1 MLETVLALT
10 PILWLLIS
18 LGALKIPAHRAAPI
32 GLLLSLLIAVAS
44 WKMSWGLVL
53 SAALEGM
60 LFSLV
65 PILWVIVAAFFNYN
79 LSQHTGAIDHIKDLL
94 FHCSADRRIQALVI
108 AWGFG
113 SFMESVAGFGTA
125 VAVPAALLIALG
137 FDPFRAAIVC
147 LIANTVAVAFGV
159 VGIPV
164 TTLEKITDLP
174 TSALS
179 LDIGLQLTPFVFL
192 VPLLVVYATTGTLA
206 ALRGVWL
213 TTLLAGA
220 SFGLVQFAVAQYV
233 GPELPAIVA
242 SLTSSAVI
250 LLAVKLSPPAQLWR
264 FPAEPTDSTRSARGE
279 KSSHGI
285 ASRAQ
290 LVAWLPYILLLCLV
304 LTTSRLFPAVHEPL
318 HRFRTSWLIFS
329 GNGGKPLVF
338 DWLLTPGT
346 LVFIAA
352 IIAGLVQGASMR
364 SLVNLLVQTLR
375 QLQKTIITVIS
386 IVSMAKVL
394 GYSGMVAS
402 VAITL
407 ADATGCFYP
416 AFAPL
421 IGALG
426 TFITGSDTSSNILF
440 GLLQKQTALQLGI
453 SPVWIA
459 AANTSGACIGKL
471 ISPQSISIAATAT
484 GLLGKEGDLL
494 SVTFRY
500 ALCFLVGLGFLT
512 FVFTY

>member
-1 MLETVLALT
+1 MLGTVLALT

-18 LGALKIPAHRAAPI
+18 LGAFKIAAHRAAPI

-44 WKMSWGLVL
+44 WKMSWGLAL

-60 LFSLV
+60 LFSLL

-79 LSQHTGAIDHIKDLL
+79 LSQHTGAIDHIKELL

-174 TSALS
+174 ISSLS

-192 VPLLVVYATTGTLA
+192 VPILVVYATTGTLA
-206 ALRGVWL
+206 GLRGVW
-213 TTLLAGA
+213 TITLLAGA

-233 GPELPAIVA
+233 GPELPAIAA

-250 LLAVKLSPPAQLWR
+250 LLAAKVSPPVQLWR
-264 FPAEPTDSTRSARGE
+264 FRSEPADLPRSAGSE
-279 KSSHGI
+279 HSSARI
-285 ASRAQ
+285 AKRAQ

-304 LTTSRLFPAVHEPL
+304 LATSRLFPAIHEHL
-318 HRFRTSWLIFS
+318 RLFRSSWLIFS
-329 GNGGKPLVF
+329 GHGGKPLAF

-352 IIAGLVQGASMR
+352 IIAGLVQGASLR
-364 SLVNLLVQTLR
+364 SLANLLVQTLR

-407 ADATGCFYP
+407 AETAGGLYP

-440 GLLQKQTALQLGI
+440 GLLQKQTALQLGLNPI
-453 SPVWIA
+453 WIA

-471 ISPQSISIAATAT
+471 ISPQSISIAATAV
-484 GLLGKEGDLL
+484 GLSGKEGELL
-494 SVTFRY
+494 AVTFRY
-500 ALCFLVGLGFLT
+500 ALFFLLGLGIIT
-512 FVFTY
+512 FAFAH

>member
-1 MLETVLALT
+1 MFRTFLALT

-18 LGALKIPAHRAAPI
+18 LGALKFPAHKASPI
-32 GLLLSLLIAVAS
+32 GLLLSLLIATTI
-44 WKMSWGLVL
+44 WEMNGLLAVL
-53 SAALEGM
+53 AAWEGV

-79 LSQHTGAIDHIKDLL
+79 LSQHTGAIDHIKELL
-94 FHCSADRRIQALVI
+94 FRCSADRRIQALVI

-137 FDPFRAAIVC
+137 FDPFRAAVVC

-164 TTLEKITDLP
+164 TTLEKITELP
-174 TSALS
+174 IGALS
-179 LDIGLQLTPFVFL
+179 WDIGLQLTPFVFL
-192 VPLLVVYATTGTLA
+192 VPIFVVYSTTGSLA
-206 ALRGVWL
+206 GLRGVWL
-213 TTLLAGA
+213 ITLLAGA
-220 SFGLVQFAVAQYV
+220 SFGIVQFAVAQYV

-242 SLTSSAVI
+242 SLASTAVI
-250 LLAVKLSPPAQLWR
+250 LLAAKVAPSKQIWR
-264 FPAEPTDSTRSARGE
+264 FPDEPENADQSPQGE
-279 KSSHGI
+279 YSPSLING
-285 ASRAQ
+285 RTQ

-304 LTTSRLFPAVHEPL
+304 LATSRLFPAIHEQL
-318 HRFRTSWLIFS
+318 RSFRTVWLVFS
-329 GNGGKPLVF
+329 GAGGKPLVF
-338 DWLLTPGT
+338 EWLLTPGT
-346 LVFIAA
+346 MVFASA
-352 IIAGLVQGASMR
+352 VIAGLVQGASLR
-364 SLVNLLVQTLR
+364 SLLKLFGLTLR
-375 QLQKTIITVIS
+375 QLQKTIITVMS

-407 ADATGCFYP
+407 AETTGGLYP

-440 GLLQKQTALQLGI
+440 GLLQKQTALQLGL

-459 AANTSGACIGKL
+459 AANTRGACIGKL
-471 ISPQSISIAATAT
+471 ISPQSISIAATAV
-484 GLLGKEGDLL
+484 GLSGKEGDLL

-500 ALCFLVGLGFLT
+500 ACFFLLGLGAITLAFAH
-512 FVFTY
+512 